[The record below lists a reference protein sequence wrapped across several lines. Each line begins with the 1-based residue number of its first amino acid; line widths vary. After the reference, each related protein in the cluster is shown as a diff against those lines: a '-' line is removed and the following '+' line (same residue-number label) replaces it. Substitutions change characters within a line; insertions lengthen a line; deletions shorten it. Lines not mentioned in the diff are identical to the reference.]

1 MLILGLWGLSFHA
14 VVVFGLDK
22 NLLVKPILGR
32 CALQSYKVCSSS
44 DFYFGQ
50 IINMF
55 TKTKATIKNN
65 QMQNKKH
72 KTQKSEHC
80 II

>member
-1 MLILGLWGLSFHA
+1 
-14 VVVFGLDK
+14 
-22 NLLVKPILGR
+22 
-32 CALQSYKVCSSS
+32 
-44 DFYFGQ
+44 
-50 IINMF
+50 MF

-80 II
+80 IIWPKFVKKTLLFNLSIKVVILYDNMNNLDLSLVAPEIRKV